1 MIVGSEVANAAQQL
15 PVSDAMELLKVYLRE
30 HLADQIRIKHL
41 ASLVA
46 LSPFYFVRTF
56 KRHVGVPPHQYLTT
70 VRIERAREL
79 LGTSDLS
86 ATQICARVGFTTLS
100 HFTNTFR
107 KHTGMTP
114 TAYRRAV
121 AGSVG
126 ADRPSPAERRHRASM
141 AQDRASVR
149 QDLATRAGLLFP

>member
-1 MIVGSEVANAAQQL
+1 MIVGSDVTAAVQHL
-15 PVSDAMELLKVYLRE
+15 PLPDAMEFLKVYLRE

-41 ASLVA
+41 AALVA

-56 KRHVGVPPHQYLTT
+56 KEHVGVPPHRYLTT
-70 VRIERAREL
+70 VRIERACEL
-79 LGTSDLS
+79 LATSSLT

-114 TAYRRAV
+114 IAYRRAV
-121 AGSVG
+121 TAETAPRAGSPV
-126 ADRPSPAERRHRASM
+126 RRGPWGGP
-141 AQDRASVR
+141 QDRATLG
-149 QDLATRAGLLFP
+149 QQAATRPGMLFP